1 MKRFLL
7 PLAFLLV
14 LIPLWGQYNERDI
27 LNQQAYQ
34 MLGQRQFAEA
44 EKIFLQ
50 VLEKYPDDA
59 NSVLQL
65 LNIYFQTS
73 QLDKAENLLRQY
85 RRILPANQATEQEI
99 LLLVMQG
106 RPDDAWNL
114 GQTQLSR
121 MNHSESTYRLLASY
135 FERRGFYDHVLRL
148 YEEAR
153 ARRGNPDLFRLEIA
167 NAALNY
173 RRFEQALREYLS
185 FLEKNPSNIFF
196 VNNQCKTILR
206 EDPELIATIGEFAET
221 SANPIIKELYA
232 NALLS
237 QNRAPEALE
246 VYKNLPPERLL
257 SFAEQQYAA
266 LNDEVALPAFEHL
279 AGISTETLERNDYR
293 LRQAFIHFRSGRH
306 VETDSLLR
314 AVIADSLMLER
325 KNYQRRGVNLNAR
338 KLMAENSLALTKSTA
353 TAKTWYEEA
362 RRFCGS
368 AYDRQNIDLA
378 LVRLLAI
385 DQDFET
391 ALAILNGVNEP
402 KHLETR
408 DYLRFSVELL
418 RGNTDVADSLM
429 NEYVIR
435 WPGGVYVNDAI
446 YQMMF
451 VLELSGKDLDSFHLA
466 NRMMLLGDPAAVD
479 TLAAVF
485 ASTDDEELLIL
496 AVEWAILLAE
506 PDKALNLLEHDWQDP
521 VSAEYAALL
530 RLKLSK
536 AEDEAQRFARDFL
549 TANPGSIFAP
559 KFRMSLARTGYS
571 RPDF

>member
-173 RRFEQALREYLS
+173 RRFEQALREYLT
-185 FLEKNPSNIFF
+185 FLEKNPSNIYF

-206 EDPELIATIGEFAET
+206 ENPELIATIGEFAET

-257 SFAEQQYAA
+257 SFAEQQYAT

-353 TAKTWYEEA
+353 AAKTWYEEA

-402 KHLETR
+402 KHLETH

-530 RLKLSK
+530 RLKLSTE
-536 AEDEAQRFARDFL
+536 EDEAQRFARDFL

>member
-73 QLDKAENLLRQY
+73 QLDKAENLLRQH

-353 TAKTWYEEA
+353 AAKTWYEEA

-391 ALAILNGVNEP
+391 ALTILNGVNEP

-530 RLKLSK
+530 RLKLSTE
-536 AEDEAQRFARDFL
+536 EDEAQRFARDFL

>member
-73 QLDKAENLLRQY
+73 QLDKAENLLRQH

-257 SFAEQQYAA
+257 SFAEQQYAT

-368 AYDRQNIDLA
+368 VYDRQNIDLA

-530 RLKLSK
+530 RLKLSTE
-536 AEDEAQRFARDFL
+536 EDEAQRFARDFL

>member
-185 FLEKNPSNIFF
+185 FLEKNPSNIYF

-206 EDPELIATIGEFAET
+206 ENPELIATIGEFAET

-530 RLKLSK
+530 RLKLST

>member
-185 FLEKNPSNIFF
+185 FLEKNPSNIYF

-206 EDPELIATIGEFAET
+206 ENPELIAIIGEFAET

-530 RLKLSK
+530 RLKLST

>member
-185 FLEKNPSNIFF
+185 FLEKNPSNIYF

-206 EDPELIATIGEFAET
+206 ENPELIATIGEFAET

-257 SFAEQQYAA
+257 SFAEQQYAT